1 MMPAIMDITNKSKIY
16 LQLGIGLRHCLEV
29 HHIGDPHPTEYG
41 EGVHK
46 ILIIAGIKK
55 EHMSMC
61 LCY

>member
-1 MMPAIMDITNKSKIY
+1 MPAILDNKSKIY

-46 ILIIAGIKK
+46 ILIIAEIKK
-55 EHMSMC
+55 EDISIC
-61 LCY
+61 LCF